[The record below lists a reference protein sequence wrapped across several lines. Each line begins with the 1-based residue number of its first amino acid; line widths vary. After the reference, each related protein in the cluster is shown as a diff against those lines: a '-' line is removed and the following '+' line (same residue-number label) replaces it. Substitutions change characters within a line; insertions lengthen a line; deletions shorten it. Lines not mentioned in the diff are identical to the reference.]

1 MKFAKHLAMFAALGT
16 TALSTPA
23 AAAPINAQD
32 MLVSSSPAAAS
43 TQRGGIDTISLNFA
57 ESARVFS
64 VTLYLPDDSEISVYP
79 AESDTPAAKGKNF
92 SFRLSKPLTAAGQYK
107 ISYLLTSKSFKSLNG
122 FIDFEVKESGDTS
135 TDDAAL
141 ARGAERTSDE

>member
-1 MKFAKHLAMFAALGT
+1 MKFAKHLAMFAALG
-16 TALSTPA
+16 STPA

-64 VTLYLPDDSEISVYP
+64 VTLYLPDDSKISVYP
-79 AESDTPAAKGKNF
+79 ADSDTDTPAAKGKNF